1 MVILLKSQTE
11 DAKSDE
17 VDDSVEQESADS
29 AIHEDQLDNKQDNDV
44 DPQAKDESS
53 VCVTKEHINELV
65 KRLADDW
72 KKLGTELGFS
82 EDDMKDTERKTDE
95 KEAQANRMLTV
106 WIVSGM
112 RN

>member
-1 MVILLKSQTE
+1 MKISWITNKTTML
-11 DAKSDE
+11 
-17 VDDSVEQESADS
+17 
-29 AIHEDQLDNKQDNDV
+29 IHK
-44 DPQAKDESS
+44 AKDESS

-106 WIVSGM
+106 WIENEADKATVELLRSALKEIGEEVIATEVFGEHEDS
-112 RN
+112 